1 MYLNILLCYFIM
13 TGITRSCEVAV
24 DYEMDQKLS
33 LTNNSHLGNITVE
46 MGNTNFTPSGKK
58 NSPFM

>member
-1 MYLNILLCYFIM
+1 MYLNVLLCYFIM
-13 TGITRSCEVAV
+13 TITRSCEVAV